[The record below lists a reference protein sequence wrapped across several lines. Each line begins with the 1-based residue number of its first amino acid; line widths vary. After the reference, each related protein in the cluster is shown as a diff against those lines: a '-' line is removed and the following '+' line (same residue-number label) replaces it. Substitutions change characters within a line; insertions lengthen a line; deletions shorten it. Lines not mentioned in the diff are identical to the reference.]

1 MNLVFTKCN
10 QFFYCMSFLCV
21 LTFSASAKTSSERIN
36 TVKKEAVQAFKSKD
50 YSRAAELFQ
59 ELYVQTSNGNLLYNV
74 GLCQQRAGLEAKAL
88 KTLKKFVSQMPGSRA
103 VSKAKAM
110 IKTLEE
116 SISGEL
122 ISVLVRSE
130 PSGANI
136 FVNERS
142 GGMVGVT
149 PFTLKLMPGSHAVIV
164 DKTGFEVQTRQ
175 VGIAKDSAR
184 ELFFQLYPTGQM
196 GALKFM
202 ISERDADVMVDK
214 RRIGRSPIRE
224 ELRLPNGDHDVLV
237 MKPGYTTWRSKV
249 AIAAGKTNTVQID
262 LLPEQALASDSSGS
276 SSDLLPMLTVGTGVL
291 LAGGAVVLGSQAQ
304 SLYNKLESRA
314 AQGVLVHPSDKN
326 TGNTWVTLTNVLS
339 AVGGLAITG
348 GATWWYLS
356 NEQSNSTSSR
366 NLLKDSSSRPVSVYG
381 GAR

>member
-1 MNLVFTKCN
+1 MNLVLPKCN
-10 QFFYCMSFLCV
+10 QLFCLVGFLS
-21 LTFSASAKTSSERIN
+21 LLAFPSSAQTSAERTN
-36 TVKKEAVQAFKSKD
+36 SVKKQAVQAFKAKE
-50 YSRAAELFQ
+50 YSRAADLFQ

-88 KTLKKFVSQMPGSRA
+88 KTLKKFVAQMPTSRA
-103 VSKAKAM
+103 VGKAKSI

-122 ISVLVRSE
+122 INVLVRSE
-130 PSGANI
+130 PSGANV

-175 VGIAKDSAR
+175 VSIAKESVR
-184 ELFFQLYPTGQM
+184 ELFFQLYPTEQM

-214 RRIGRSPIRE
+214 RRIGRSPVRE

-249 AIAAGKTNTVQID
+249 VIAAGKTNTVQID
-262 LLPEQALASDSSGS
+262 LLPEQALATGSGGSGS
-276 SSDLLPMLTVGTGVL
+276 ELFPMLTVGTGVL
-291 LAGGAVVLGSQAQ
+291 LTGGAVVLGSQAQ

-314 AQGVLVHPSDKN
+314 AQGILVHPSDKN
-326 TGNTWVTLTNVLS
+326 TGKTWVTLTNVLS

-356 NEQSNSTSSR
+356 SDTQSETARRDDLHGEPTQSVT
-366 NLLKDSSSRPVSVYG
+366 VYG
-381 GAR
+381 GAQ

>member
-1 MNLVFTKCN
+1 
-10 QFFYCMSFLCV
+10 
-21 LTFSASAKTSSERIN
+21 
-36 TVKKEAVQAFKSKD
+36 
-50 YSRAAELFQ
+50 
-59 ELYVQTSNGNLLYNV
+59 
-74 GLCQQRAGLEAKAL
+74 LEAKAL

-164 DKTGFEVQTRQ
+164 DKSGFEVQTRQ
-175 VGIAKDSAR
+175 VSIAKDSAR

-262 LLPEQALASDSSGS
+262 LLPEQALASSSTGS

-291 LAGGAVVLGSQAQ
+291 LTGGAVVLGSQAQ

-326 TGNTWVTLTNVLS
+326 TGKTWVTLTNVLS

-356 NEQSNSTSSR
+356 SEQSESTSSR
-366 NLLKDSSSRPVSVYG
+366 NQLKDNSGRSVSVYG